1 MTVLVALTKIL
12 IFCTN
17 APDNFL
23 GRELGMKREVSG
35 GLDFQIHFHPWLPIR
50 KESALADL
58 SENMN

>member
-50 KESALADL
+50 KE
-58 SENMN
+58 